1 MPTMRQPP
9 SPQSSPTPTPSDA
22 YGHGPATPYG
32 VMPHGPHAPAS
43 PPHAAFTPGRT
54 PQSGQQADYPYLFQA
69 QTAPPTQPVAP
80 HLSSIGQPASSIVT
94 NGTDIDPYSAGPTA
108 SFPRFTPT
116 PSLGPAPV
124 TLQPQPFVPPSPV
137 SAPPLGITS
146 KAAFPSPTPW
156 GRDRLAALVLTL
168 LAVGVHVM
176 WTINDTSTNDAFPSL
191 HNPTTQDYFNALYY
205 IPYTLGAWWLILIP
219 ISIINII
226 RNQVSIITTAV
237 AVQLF
242 FIDVLILNN
251 DPIGNPLAILCLLAT
266 GSAAIFTTRMGRTT
280 NPPRHWL
287 VSLGMATNL
296 FLLVSMLH
304 RITKLLLNA
313 KFYQSGMSS
322 QTVNIWMT
330 PAIGP
335 NDRGIPLTVGVVIT
349 IIVAVIASINLYL
362 GVSSPTSRVF
372 RYTVGVA
379 PTLVALVNMYILSA
393 FGISRAVVSSGLG
406 LTSIG
411 TGDHPHAKL
420 RAWLASVLLVLLAM
434 GVTALLSRSSAVNRR
449 MQTSW
454 SAAQSS
460 TVGASGS
467 GAVAPTYAGGPQVH
481 SAGVT
486 GPAPLA
492 PPTDPSAPSSW

>member
-43 PPHAAFTPGRT
+43 PPHAALTPDHG
-54 PQSGQQADYPYLFQA
+54 PQGGQQADYPYLFQA

-137 SAPPLGITS
+137 SAPPLGITR

-156 GRDRLAALVLTL
+156 RRDRLAALVLTL

-226 RNQVSIITTAV
+226 KNQASIITTAV

-242 FIDVLILNN
+242 FIDALILNN
-251 DPIGNPLAILCLLAT
+251 DPIGNPLSILCLLTT

-287 VSLGMATNL
+287 VSLGMAMNL

-313 KFYQSGMSS
+313 EFYQSGMSS

-372 RYTVGVA
+372 RYTVGLA

-420 RAWLASVLLVLLAM
+420 RAWLASILLIFLAM

-454 SAAQSS
+454 SAAQPL
-460 TVGASGS
+460 TTGAPGFI
-467 GAVAPTYAGGPQVH
+467 AAAPTYPGGPQTH
-481 SAGVT
+481 PHGVT
-486 GPAPLA
+486 GLTPLA
-492 PPTDPSAPSSW
+492 PSVGPLAPNSW